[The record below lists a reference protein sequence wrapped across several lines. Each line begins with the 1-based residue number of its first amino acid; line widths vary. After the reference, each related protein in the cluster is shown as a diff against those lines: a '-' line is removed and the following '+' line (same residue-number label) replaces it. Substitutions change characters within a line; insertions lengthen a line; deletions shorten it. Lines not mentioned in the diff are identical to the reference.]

1 MIGVA
6 IVTRDL
12 VKRYGR
18 RRALDG
24 CSLVVPRGT
33 MMGLVG
39 ANGAGK
45 TTWMMAVAGFLRL
58 SSGSIDLLGR
68 GPFRAEVHSGRFAIL
83 PQDSALPLEARPGD
97 ILYRYARMQGLSP
110 EAAQRTANEM
120 LAAVNLADRANN
132 SIRSLSHGMRMRVR
146 FAQCFIGSPEVVL
159 LDEPLNGLDPIEADR
174 IRRFLR
180 ARRGRQTIVISSHNL
195 HDIETLCTHVAFV
208 EKGRVTRTSTLEAIT
223 RASSRVTYTLAAEP
237 SDMAA
242 LSAAV
247 PGATF
252 AWTAE
257 THDLVCTFEAADSDV
272 AAINRKLLP
281 ALLAQTDVLAVSSGL
296 SLEQAY
302 LGS

>member
-68 GPFRAEVHSGRFAIL
+68 GPFRAETHSGRFAIL

-97 ILYRYARMQGLSP
+97 ILYR
-110 EAAQRTANEM
+110 
-120 LAAVNLADRANN
+120 
-132 SIRSLSHGMRMRVR
+132 
-146 FAQCFIGSPEVVL
+146 
-159 LDEPLNGLDPIEADR
+159 
-174 IRRFLR
+174 
-180 ARRGRQTIVISSHNL
+180 
-195 HDIETLCTHVAFV
+195 
-208 EKGRVTRTSTLEAIT
+208 
-223 RASSRVTYTLAAEP
+223 
-237 SDMAA
+237 
-242 LSAAV
+242 
-247 PGATF
+247 
-252 AWTAE
+252 
-257 THDLVCTFEAADSDV
+257 
-272 AAINRKLLP
+272 
-281 ALLAQTDVLAVSSGL
+281 
-296 SLEQAY
+296 
-302 LGS
+302 

>member
-110 EAAQRTANEM
+110 VAARRTANEM

-223 RASSRVTYTLAAEP
+223 RASSRVTYTLAADP

-252 AWTAE
+252 AWAAE
-257 THDLVCTFEAADSDV
+257 MHDLVCTFEAANGDI